1 MRIANLRSGAS
12 HRPMKNVGMCLWL
25 LHKEQ
30 MKKQTK
36 AFQRPHKFEVL
47 RQICNLIPP
56 FLVSKLAKDT
66 GVDKKA
72 RTFTAWSHVVTMLYA
87 QLTHAIGLNDVCDAL
102 KLFSGPLSAVRGAV
116 GPSPNALSHANRVR
130 DAHLA
135 EQLLWAQLDHL
146 QTITPAFVVGRQRL
160 FRFKRR
166 LQVVDSTVITLVAN
180 CMSWA
185 KHRRRKAA
193 TKLHMRLDLQ
203 SLLPRFAI
211 IDLAPHHDNTRAA
224 QMCAQLKAGE
234 IVIFDKA
241 FLAFAHLWSLTERGV
256 FWVTRAKENLDYRVV
271 KRHLRKPQGKILRD
285 DLIRLRG
292 PKSKGLYP
300 EVLRRVIALVE
311 LKDQEVEME
320 FLTNHLDWSARSV
333 ADLYRCRWDI
343 EKFFRQIKQTLQLAD
358 FLGNSA
364 NAVHWQIWIALLLY
378 VLLRYLS
385 YLSRWQQSFTRLWA
399 LCRSSLWR
407 KINLVELLRSY
418 GTAEPNLRFIGRPE
432 QAYFAGF

>member
-1 MRIANLRSGAS
+1 
-12 HRPMKNVGMCLWL
+12 MKNVGMCLWL

-36 AFQRPHKFEVL
+36 AFQRAHKFEVL

-72 RTFTAWSHVVTMLYA
+72 RTFTPWSHVVTMLYA

-102 KLFSGPLSAVRGAV
+102 KLFSGPLSAIRGAV
-116 GPSPNALSHANRVR
+116 GPSPNALSHANQVR

-135 EQLLWAQLDHL
+135 EQLLWEQLDHL
-146 QTITPAFVVGRQRL
+146 QTISPGFTSGRRRL

-166 LQVVDSTVITLVAN
+166 LHVVDSTVITLVAN

-234 IVIFDKA
+234 IAIFDKA
-241 FLAFAHLWSLTERGV
+241 FVAFAHLWDLTQRGV

-271 KRHLRKPQGKILRD
+271 KPNLGKPKGKILRD
-285 DLIRLRG
+285 DLIQLRG
-292 PKSKGLYP
+292 IKSKGLYP
-300 EVLRRVIALVE
+300 EVLRRVVALVE
-311 LKDQEVEME
+311 LKGQEAEME
-320 FLTNHLDWSARSV
+320 FLTNHLEWSAQSV

-364 NAVHWQIWIALLLY
+364 NAVHWQVWMALLLY

-385 YLSRWQQSFTRLWA
+385 YLSQWQQSFTRLWA

-407 KINLVELLRSY
+407 KIDLVELLRSY
-418 GTAEPNLRFIGRPE
+418 GTAKPELRFIGRPE
-432 QAYFAGF
+432 QAYFAAF